1 MNEKLSSWSCK
12 GCTNTC
18 LRLLNDGEVYTY
30 CRAVI
35 EHGQNR
41 TEWQG
46 NHLACLDY
54 TEDINATDKQV
65 RLWMRRER

>member
-1 MNEKLSSWSCK
+1 M
-12 GCTNTC
+12 
-18 LRLLNDGEVYTY
+18 LNDGEVYTY

-41 TEWQG
+41 TVWQG
-46 NHLACLDY
+46 NHLVCLDY